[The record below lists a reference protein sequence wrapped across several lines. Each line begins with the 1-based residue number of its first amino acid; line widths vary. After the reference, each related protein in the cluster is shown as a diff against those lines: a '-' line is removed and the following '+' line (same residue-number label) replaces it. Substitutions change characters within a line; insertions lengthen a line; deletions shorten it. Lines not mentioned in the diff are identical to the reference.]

1 MILAM
6 LSTDVAVTFN
16 LHLQRGSLRVPVIS
30 PSSQTCSRSVAA
42 GGGAAAGIVL
52 LTSAMERAS
61 AAAEPIRAGTHHR
74 LINGYSPAKRKH
86 ALETKSKLPEAV
98 RVPPHRMLWRFIL
111 NCMADAHESAV
122 VEFIEDNKDLALKG
136 EKEYIVA
143 MMSKETPDHNDRKH
157 CQQIIH
163 EVMQLPGG
171 SYGVAQLLRR
181 ISRASK
187 TPDGREDLEARC
199 TTSPAT
205 LALPA
210 AHALLLLLHSE
221 YLDVD
226 NPGWF
231 WTWQA
236 LLALTDVIKDV
247 NPQLLTHALF
257 DDEESCAVCLNTL
270 TEKGHMSSWTQL
282 EPCRSAALQPLPA
295 SHHPL
300 TIAYACQALDLL

>member
-1 MILAM
+1 MDVHREVDEVGCCAGPVILVRARGVHAPSGGMCLVVVSLSLPFPLAMFHIIVAM

-16 LHLQRGSLRVPVIS
+16 LHLLRVPVIS
-30 PSSQTCSRSVAA
+30 PSWQTCSRSVAA

-122 VEFIEDNKDLALKG
+122 VEFIEDNKDLVLKG

-143 MMSKETPDHNDRKH
+143 MMSKETPDHNHRKH

-199 TTSPAT
+199 ITSPAT

-210 AHALLLLLHSE
+210 AHALLLLLAQRVSRRGQ
-221 YLDVD
+221 
-226 NPGWF
+226 PG
-231 WTWQA
+231 
-236 LLALTDVIKDV
+236 LV
-247 NPQLLTHALF
+247 
-257 DDEESCAVCLNTL
+257 
-270 TEKGHMSSWTQL
+270 
-282 EPCRSAALQPLPA
+282 
-295 SHHPL
+295 
-300 TIAYACQALDLL
+300 LDLASPARAHRRHQRRQPAAANARTL